1 MATLITYDRYTELLS
16 KRIHHTITPAEV
28 ADLGHFESA
37 QPVDCPKCKTRIRSQ
52 FLPSQIV
59 HDLEKCSVT

>member
-1 MATLITYDRYTELLS
+1 MRALISYDRYTELLG
-16 KRIHHTITPAEV
+16 KRIHHIITPAEL
-28 ADLGHFESA
+28 ADFSHFESA
-37 QPVDCPKCKTRIRSQ
+37 QPVDCPKCKMRIRSQ